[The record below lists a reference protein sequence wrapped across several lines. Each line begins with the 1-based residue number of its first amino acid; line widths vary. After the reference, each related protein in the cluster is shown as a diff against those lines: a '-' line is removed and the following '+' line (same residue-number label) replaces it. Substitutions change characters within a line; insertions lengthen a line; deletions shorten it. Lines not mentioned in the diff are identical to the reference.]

1 MKSASS
7 TSPDLL
13 SRDDLLVLG
22 AAAILSAAIY
32 LAASA
37 LTFRVGFPLDDS
49 WIHQTYAR
57 SLALHGEWSFRPGIP
72 SAGSTSPL
80 WSVLLVPG
88 YWLRLAPLNWAYFL
102 GILSLF
108 GLAVISEAGVRR
120 ALGSYRPRLPWVG
133 LFMAFEWHLAW
144 AAMSGMETLLY
155 ALLVTAVLLSLL
167 APTRNY
173 LQLGW
178 LIGLSLWIRPD
189 GLTLLGPV
197 VLAALLEGRDMI
209 ERLRLLE
216 RCLIGFCA
224 LFLPYLL
231 FNLWIG
237 DRPLPNT
244 FYAKQAEY
252 GDWQASPVY
261 DKLGQLFLQ
270 LLVGPSVILV
280 AGAGAWILA
289 RLRRAEWPQLVPVIW
304 FTGYIWLYTAR
315 LPLYQHGRYIMPAM
329 PVFFL
334 IGWLGLL
341 ELSKSTRLGRYQWF
355 ARTLTCASLVLVT
368 LLFVVLG
375 ARSYGEDVAVIESEM
390 VDTAKWAAGHLP
402 PGALVAAHDIGAL
415 GYFDDHPLIDLAGL
429 ISPEAVPFM
438 RDEEQLAT
446 FLEDR
451 NVDYLIAFPGFYS
464 RLTLGKRVVFRTEGE
479 FSSRFGYTNMVI
491 YAWK

>member
-1 MKSASS
+1 MKSASTAS
-7 TSPDLL
+7 HNLL

-22 AAAILSAAIY
+22 AAAIISGAIY
-32 LAASA
+32 LVASA

-57 SLALHGEWSFRPGIP
+57 NLALHGEWSFRLGIP

-80 WSVLLVPG
+80 WSGLLVPG
-88 YWLRLAPLNWAYFL
+88 FWLGFAPLGWAYLL

-108 GLAVISEAGVRR
+108 GLAAASEFGVRR
-120 ALGSYRPRLPWVG
+120 ISESYRPRLPWVG

-178 LIGLSLWIRPD
+178 LIGLGVWIRPD

-197 VLAALLEGRDMI
+197 ILTALLEGRDMKT
-209 ERLRLLE
+209 RFHLLE
-216 RCLIGFCA
+216 RCLIGFFA

-237 DRPLPNT
+237 GRPLPNT

-252 GDWQASPVY
+252 GNWQASPVY
-261 DKLGQLFLQ
+261 EKLGQLSLQ
-270 LLVGPSVILV
+270 LLIGPSVILAV
-280 AGAGAWILA
+280 GAGAWVFA
-289 RLRRAEWPQLVPVIW
+289 RLRRAEWLQLVPVIW
-304 FTGYIWLYTAR
+304 FAGYVWLYTAR

-329 PVFFL
+329 PIFFL
-334 IGWLGLL
+334 FGWLGFL
-341 ELSKSTRLGRYQWF
+341 ELSRSPALGRWQWF
-355 ARTLTCASLVLVT
+355 ARTLTRTSLLVVT
-368 LLFVVLG
+368 LLFVILG
-375 ARSYGEDVAVIESEM
+375 ARSYGQDVAVIESEM
-390 VDTAKWAAGHLP
+390 VDTARWAARNLP
-402 PGALVAAHDIGAL
+402 SGTLVAAHDIGAL

-438 RDEEQLAT
+438 NNDGQLAA

-451 NVDYLIAFPGFYS
+451 NADYLIAFPEFYPQ
-464 RLTLGKRVVFRTEGE
+464 LTLGKKMVFQTKGE
-479 FSSRFGYTNMVI
+479 FSPRFGYANMVI